1 MVVELGFGG
10 LVICVLDKK
19 LGKIMRSTTING
31 PWRPPPSYGRYGS
44 TPSVNKARNNQ
55 LTSYATGSTLL
66 KLEKKYLLL
75 VILL

>member
-1 MVVELGFGG
+1 LVVELGFDG

-19 LGKIMRSTTING
+19 LGKIMRSTIDG

-44 TPSVNKARNNQ
+44 TPSGNKARNNQ